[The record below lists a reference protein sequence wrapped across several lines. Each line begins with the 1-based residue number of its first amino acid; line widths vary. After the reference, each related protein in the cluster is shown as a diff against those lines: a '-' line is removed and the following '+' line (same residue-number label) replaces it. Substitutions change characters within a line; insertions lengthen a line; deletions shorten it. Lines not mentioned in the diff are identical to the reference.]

1 MITSL
6 QNNNLKLQINLQKK
20 ALKNYDNQ
28 INFLLTQKNDPT
40 EKITKRI
47 PLKQQDK
54 LNIKSYRFDQIQS
67 CQFLTQII
75 AQNHF
80 YCPKKIYLKMVK
92 NYQKNVEYSQNF
104 LFQNKQSCILI

>member
-54 LNIKSYRFDQIQS
+54 LNTEKEYFKFHIDILQM
-67 CQFLTQII
+67 LTK
-75 AQNHF
+75 N
-80 YCPKKIYLKMVK
+80 LKD
-92 NYQKNVEYSQNF
+92 E
-104 LFQNKQSCILI
+104 L